1 MQRKYELLLIILFST
16 LIAFFIYNFN
26 KREKI
31 YLSAFGDGVSS
42 GETAYNIAGISYNDY
57 IKDYF
62 EDIGVLED
70 YNKSF
75 SKKNYKL
82 SDMLKDLNNNSYNN
96 KEKMRIKQA
105 IDKSHVITISFG
117 EDELTKQAITK
128 DLNDKVIRDFL
139 NNYDILLTEIRKINH
154 NKIFVIGIYEN
165 EFLEQSRTIIINA
178 ELSNLARKHNCEFVN
193 IESLLTNEDFFLN
206 KKSYYFSYRAHEIIS
221 KTIINSL

>member
-1 MQRKYELLLIILFST
+1 MQRKYELLLIILFSI

-42 GETAYNIAGISYNDY
+42 GETAYNIVGISYNDY
-57 IKDYF
+57 LKDYF
-62 EDIGVLED
+62 EDLGVLED
-70 YNKSF
+70 YNKLF

-82 SDMLKDLNNNSYNN
+82 SDMITDLNNNTYNS
-96 KEKMRIKQA
+96 KEKRRIKQV
-105 IDKSHVITISFG
+105 IDKSHVITINFG

-128 DLNDKVIRDFL
+128 DLNDNVIKNFL

-165 EFLEQSRTIIINA
+165 EFLDQSRTIVINA
-178 ELSNLARKHNCEFVN
+178 ELSNLARKHNCEFIN